1 MLETKTSRG
10 AVRDPVMSAMDAIRL
25 RRSVRAYAPRPVD
38 EATVRRLLDAAVHAP
53 TAMHEEPWAF
63 VVVQDRAVLKRLS
76 DKAKESLDEVAH
88 QLRPRGS
95 PADHVFIPP
104 DNVFYDA
111 GTLIVVYG
119 RPMGPFVA
127 ADCWLAAENLMLA
140 ARAMGLGTCVIGL
153 AAPALN
159 APEWKAELT
168 VPAELTAYA
177 PIVVGTPAGQ
187 TPPVGRREPEVLAW
201 RRGA

>member
-1 MLETKTSRG
+1 
-10 AVRDPVMSAMDAIRL
+10 MSAMDAIRL

-38 EATVRRLLDAAVHAP
+38 EPTVRRLLDAAVHAP

-63 VVVQDRAVLKRLS
+63 AVIQDRAVLKRLS
-76 DKAKESLDEVAH
+76 DKAKETLDEVAH
-88 QLRPRGS
+88 RLRPHAS

-104 DNVFYDA
+104 ENVFYDA

-153 AAPALN
+153 AVPALN
-159 APEWKAELT
+159 APEWKAELG

-201 RRGA
+201 RRGG